1 VDSAVREV
9 VPPGGVEKDRAR
21 GPGARVG
28 PHVPAPRAAWSL
40 RGAARRPP
48 ARSSRFR
55 RRRRRGCASAS
66 KRGRD
71 QATAS
76 AGRGSSC
83 WQAREPPTGRR
94 ARRGA
99 TRLLPEAAP
108 GGGGG
113 AACAERALIPASM
126 LAGPLRAGAHQRQRR
141 RRVRRVEGA
150 LLHGRERQRE
160 KRAVRGAAAL
170 TVQPALLTGRLVFTN
185 PHSGAGCAAS
195 ACDHTSARGES
206 SRRPEKR
213 PCLPKRPTCKQLPH
227 FCGRKRAPA
236 NPKPLAPGAPHAAAA
251 AAAVRPDAY
260 RSRGEHGHH
269 ASSGVGVR
277 RHGRKLRAE
286 TRRSARAQ
294 LRQAAPRAGR
304 ARATTSS
311 GSSRPAIS
319 CEHGLRT
326 PARARCSRLGCA
338 RRRVRGWSARGVRS
352 SRQARCRLPE
362 AASETTG
369 DVGTTRAAPPL
380 ERSTPAGRRAAATAT
395 AAA

>member
-1 VDSAVREV
+1 
-9 VPPGGVEKDRAR
+9 VPAAAAAAAAAAPRRPLAGALRPRAAPPLACRTQGHGASVCGRRCADRAR
-21 GPGARVG
+21 RGALQAWIAQSGRLFPQAGLRRTAPGARAHAWG
-28 PHVPAPRAAWSL
+28 PTCLL
-40 RGAARRPP
+40 RARRGP
-48 ARSSRFR
+48 FGR
-55 RRRRRGCASAS
+55 RRVVRQPVLPGFEGDVVAGALLRAS
-66 KRGRD
+66 GRD

-83 WQAREPPTGRR
+83 WPAREPPTGRR

-113 AACAERALIPASM
+113 AGRAACAERALIPASL

-227 FCGRKRAPA
+227 FCGRNRAPA
-236 NPKPLAPGAPHAAAA
+236 NPEPLAPGAPHVAAA

-286 TRRSARAQ
+286 TRRSARTQ
-294 LRQAAPRAGR
+294 LRQAAPR
-304 ARATTSS
+304 
-311 GSSRPAIS
+311 PAWRQGTR
-319 CEHGLRT
+319 HDV
-326 PARARCSRLGCA
+326 
-338 RRRVRGWSARGVRS
+338 VRE
-352 SRQARCRLPE
+352 LK
-362 AASETTG
+362 ASHL
-369 DVGTTRAAPPL
+369 V
-380 ERSTPAGRRAAATAT
+380 
-395 AAA
+395 